1 MLLFVLASSLL
12 CQPLPPTYDSSLHL
26 IHFNGHTYS
35 PLSSHPPSFYSNL
48 FISRILL
55 ILCGFS
61 AGVGLG
67 LLSIDDLNLEIMM
80 INGSEEERRQVEMIR
95 PVV

>member
-1 MLLFVLASSLL
+1 VW
-12 CQPLPPTYDSSLHL
+12 DSSENT

-35 PLSSHPPSFYSNL
+35 LYSSTPSSFYSNL
-48 FISRILL
+48 LISLILL

-80 INGSEEERRQVEMIR
+80 INGTQEEKR
-95 PVV
+95 